1 MMIPALR
8 ERRRHDRQVI
18 QRRLYVALNA
28 SSSGGISN
36 DLSEGGMSLELIG
49 PPLAGNDVFLS
60 FDLAEMGQRFEA
72 KGRIAWSI
80 ERENQNRVGLKFTEV
95 SEDSRYHLK
104 RWLGKKV
111 VVPQAPQDVAAQDRV
126 RSVAPGQKSATEV
139 GPIGSASDLAARSF
153 AVPSFGDSASRSAD
167 RIITTAPEPRSGGA
181 SIAQPKAQNG
191 NGAST
196 VAQPQSSN
204 GASTVTQPQSS
215 NGASTVT
222 QPQSSNGAS
231 TVTQPQSS
239 NGASTVTQPQSS
251 VLEKEPGDLRANAL
265 RTSFQ
270 RAQAAPVVI
279 PPVETKPFNPE
290 LLRRWLF
297 AAFAAF
303 VLLVALAGA
312 RWVYTSP
319 ALNDVTPETLRKM
332 IGNVLNPPTDKYGAD
347 KILQNIPNAAKLA
360 SRPRRKKRVT
370 DHQEPAN
377 GSNAV
382 VQIPRSERFQVMNAQ
397 NVITV
402 FPGYGSSESLPLVRS
417 VSAPSEPFV
426 TPIAGFGVWTP
437 TPESRDTKVGLV
449 SVNPSPEVPQKKVLP
464 EYPALALE
472 KNIQGRV
479 VLRAIIGK
487 DGALQNVALAQ
498 EPSLLSEAVLE
509 AVKKW
514 RYQPRYQ
521 HGVPVEVDTQITI
534 DFEINVR

>member
-18 QRRLYVALNA
+18 QPRLYVALNA
-28 SSSGGISN
+28 SRTGGISN
-36 DLSEGGMSLELIG
+36 DLSEGGMSLDLIG
-49 PPLAGNDVFLS
+49 PPLAGNDDVVLS

-80 ERENQNRVGLKFTEV
+80 ERKSQNRVGLKFTEV

-104 RWLGKKV
+104 KWFGKKV
-111 VVPQAPQDVAAQDRV
+111 VVPQAPQDVAARDRV
-126 RSVAPGQKSATEV
+126 RGVAPVQKSTTPLDRA
-139 GPIGSASDLAARSF
+139 GPIGSAADLAARSF
-153 AVPSFGDSASRSAD
+153 VVPSLGDSASRSGD
-167 RIITTAPEPRSGGA
+167 RMITTAAEARSGGA
-181 SIAQPKAQNG
+181 SIAQPNVQNG

-196 VAQPQSSN
+196 VTQPQRSVSEKETTAAEARSGGASIAQPNVQNGN
-204 GASTVTQPQSS
+204 GASTVTQPQSRVS
-215 NGASTVT
+215 
-222 QPQSSNGAS
+222 
-231 TVTQPQSS
+231 
-239 NGASTVTQPQSS
+239 
-251 VLEKEPGDLRANAL
+251 EKEPEDLRATAL
-265 RTSFQ
+265 RASFQ

-279 PPVETKPFNPE
+279 PPVESKPFDLG

-297 AAFAAF
+297 VAFGAF
-303 VLLVALAGA
+303 VLLVALVAA

-347 KILQNIPNAAKLA
+347 KILQNIPNTAKLA
-360 SRPRRKKRVT
+360 SRPRHKRRVT
-370 DHQEPAN
+370 DHRERAN
-377 GSNAV
+377 GSNAD
-382 VQIPRSERFQVMNAQ
+382 VQVPRSEGFQIMNAQ

-402 FPGYGSSESLPLVRS
+402 FPGFGSSESLPLFRR

-426 TPIAGFGVWTP
+426 APIAGFGVWTP

-449 SVNPSPEVPQKKVLP
+449 SVNPSPEVPEKKVIP
-464 EYPALALE
+464 EYPAMALE
-472 KNIQGRV
+472 KNMQGRV

-487 DGALQNVALAQ
+487 DGALQNVALTQ

-521 HGVPVEVDTQITI
+521 GGVPVEVETQITI
-534 DFEINVR
+534 DFEINVK

>member
-18 QRRLYVALNA
+18 QPRLYVALNG

-36 DLSEGGMSLELIG
+36 DLSEGGMSLDLIG
-49 PPLAGNDVFLS
+49 PRLAGNDVVLS
-60 FDLAEMGQRFEA
+60 FDLSEIGQRFEA
-72 KGRIAWSI
+72 KGRITWSI

-95 SEDSRYHLK
+95 SEDARYHLK

-111 VVPQAPQDVAAQDRV
+111 VVPQAPQDVAARDRV
-126 RSVAPGQKSATEV
+126 RGVAPVQKSTTPLDRA

-153 AVPSFGDSASRSAD
+153 VVPSLGDSASRSGD
-167 RIITTAPEPRSGGA
+167 PMITTAAEARSGGA
-181 SIAQPKAQNG
+181 SIAQPNAQNG
-191 NGAST
+191 
-196 VAQPQSSN
+196 
-204 GASTVTQPQSS
+204 
-215 NGASTVT
+215 
-222 QPQSSNGAS
+222 
-231 TVTQPQSS
+231 

-251 VLEKEPGDLRANAL
+251 VSEKKPEDLRATAL
-265 RTSFQ
+265 RASFQ

-279 PPVETKPFNPE
+279 PPVESKPFDLG

-297 AAFAAF
+297 VAFAAF
-303 VLLVALAGA
+303 VLLVALAAA

-347 KILQNIPNAAKLA
+347 KILQNIPNTAKLA

-370 DHQEPAN
+370 DHRERAN
-377 GSNAV
+377 GSNAD
-382 VQIPRSERFQVMNAQ
+382 VQIPRAERFQVMNAQ

-402 FPGYGSSESLPLVRS
+402 FPGYGSSESLPLVRR

-426 TPIAGFGVWTP
+426 TPIAGFGVWAP

-449 SVNPSPEVPQKKVLP
+449 SVNPSPEVPEKKVLP
-464 EYPALALE
+464 EYPAMALE

-487 DGALQNVALAQ
+487 DGALQNVALTQ

-521 HGVPVEVDTQITI
+521 GGVPVEVETQITI
-534 DFEINVR
+534 DFEINVK

>member
-18 QRRLYVALNA
+18 QPRLYVALNG

-36 DLSEGGMSLELIG
+36 DLSEGGMSLDLIG
-49 PPLAGNDVFLS
+49 PPLAGNDVVLS

-111 VVPQAPQDVAAQDRV
+111 VVPQAPQDVAARDRV
-126 RSVAPGQKSATEV
+126 RGVAPVQKSATPLDRA

-153 AVPSFGDSASRSAD
+153 VVPSLGDSASRSGD
-167 RIITTAPEPRSGGA
+167 PMITTAAEARSGGA
-181 SIAQPKAQNG
+181 SIAQPNAQNG
-191 NGAST
+191 
-196 VAQPQSSN
+196 
-204 GASTVTQPQSS
+204 
-215 NGASTVT
+215 
-222 QPQSSNGAS
+222 
-231 TVTQPQSS
+231 

-251 VLEKEPGDLRANAL
+251 VSEKKPEDLRATAL
-265 RTSFQ
+265 RASFQ

-279 PPVETKPFNPE
+279 PPVESKPFDLG

-297 AAFAAF
+297 VALAAF
-303 VLLVALAGA
+303 VLLVALAAA

-347 KILQNIPNAAKLA
+347 KILQNIPNTAKLA

-370 DHQEPAN
+370 DHRERAN
-377 GSNAV
+377 GSNAD
-382 VQIPRSERFQVMNAQ
+382 VQVPRSEGFQVMNAQ

-402 FPGYGSSESLPLVRS
+402 FPGYGSSESLPLVRR

-426 TPIAGFGVWTP
+426 APIAGFGVWTP

-449 SVNPSPEVPQKKVLP
+449 SVNPSPEVPEKKVIP
-464 EYPALALE
+464 EYPAMALE
-472 KNIQGRV
+472 KNMQGRV

-521 HGVPVEVDTQITI
+521 GGVPVEVETQITI
-534 DFEINVR
+534 DFEINVK

>member
-8 ERRRHDRQVI
+8 ERRRYDRQVI
-18 QRRLYVALNA
+18 QPRLYVALNA
-28 SSSGGISN
+28 SRTGGISN
-36 DLSEGGMSLELIG
+36 DLSEGGMSLDLIG
-49 PPLAGNDVFLS
+49 PPLAGNDDVVLS

-80 ERENQNRVGLKFTEV
+80 ERKSQNRVGLKFTEV

-111 VVPQAPQDVAAQDRV
+111 VVPQASQDVAARDRV
-126 RSVAPGQKSATEV
+126 RGVAPVQKSATPLDRV

-153 AVPSFGDSASRSAD
+153 VVPSLGDIASRSGD
-167 RIITTAPEPRSGGA
+167 RMITTAAEARSGGA
-181 SIAQPKAQNG
+181 SIAQPNAQNG
-191 NGAST
+191 NA
-196 VAQPQSSN
+196 
-204 GASTVTQPQSS
+204 
-215 NGASTVT
+215 
-222 QPQSSNGAS
+222 
-231 TVTQPQSS
+231 
-239 NGASTVTQPQSS
+239 ASTVTQPQSS
-251 VLEKEPGDLRANAL
+251 VSEKKPEDLRATAL
-265 RTSFQ
+265 RASFQ

-279 PPVETKPFNPE
+279 PPVESKPFDLG

-297 AAFAAF
+297 AALAAF
-303 VLLVALAGA
+303 VLLVALAAA

-347 KILQNIPNAAKLA
+347 KILQNIPNTAKLA

-370 DHQEPAN
+370 DHRERAN
-377 GSNAV
+377 GSNAD
-382 VQIPRSERFQVMNAQ
+382 VQVPRSEGFQIMNAQ

-402 FPGYGSSESLPLVRS
+402 FPGYGSSESLPLFRR

-426 TPIAGFGVWTP
+426 APIAGFGVWTP

-449 SVNPSPEVPQKKVLP
+449 SVNPSPEVPEKKVIP
-464 EYPALALE
+464 EYPAMALE
-472 KNIQGRV
+472 KNMQGRV

-521 HGVPVEVDTQITI
+521 GGVPVEVETQITI
-534 DFEINVR
+534 DFEINVK

>member
-8 ERRRHDRQVI
+8 ERRRYDRQVI
-18 QRRLYVALNA
+18 QPQLYVVLNG

-36 DLSEGGMSLELIG
+36 DLSEGGMSLDLIG
-49 PPLAGNDVFLS
+49 PPLAGNDDVVLS

-111 VVPQAPQDVAAQDRV
+111 VVPQAPQDVAARDRV
-126 RSVAPGQKSATEV
+126 RGVAPVQKSATPLDRV

-153 AVPSFGDSASRSAD
+153 VVPSLGDIASRGGD
-167 RIITTAPEPRSGGA
+167 RMITTAAEARSGGA
-181 SIAQPKAQNG
+181 SIAQPNAQNG
-191 NGAST
+191 NA
-196 VAQPQSSN
+196 
-204 GASTVTQPQSS
+204 
-215 NGASTVT
+215 
-222 QPQSSNGAS
+222 
-231 TVTQPQSS
+231 
-239 NGASTVTQPQSS
+239 ASTVTQPQSS
-251 VLEKEPGDLRANAL
+251 VSEKKPEDLRATAL
-265 RTSFQ
+265 RASFQ
-270 RAQAAPVVI
+270 RAQTAPVVI
-279 PPVETKPFNPE
+279 PPVESKPFDLG

-297 AAFAAF
+297 VAFAAF
-303 VLLVALAGA
+303 VLLVALAA
-312 RWVYTSP
+312 SRWVYTSP

-332 IGNVLNPPTDKYGAD
+332 IGNVLNPPTEKYGAD
-347 KILQNIPNAAKLA
+347 KILQNIPNTAKLA

-370 DHQEPAN
+370 DHRERAN
-377 GSNAV
+377 GSNAD
-382 VQIPRSERFQVMNAQ
+382 VQVPRSEGFQIMNAQ

-402 FPGYGSSESLPLVRS
+402 FPGYGSSESLPLFRR

-426 TPIAGFGVWTP
+426 APIAGFGVWTP

-449 SVNPSPEVPQKKVLP
+449 SVNPSPEVPEKKVIP
-464 EYPALALE
+464 EYPAMALE
-472 KNIQGRV
+472 KNMQGRV

-487 DGALQNVALAQ
+487 DGALQNVALTQ

-521 HGVPVEVDTQITI
+521 GGVPVEVETQITI
-534 DFEINVR
+534 DFEINVK

>member
-18 QRRLYVALNA
+18 QPRLYVVLNG

-36 DLSEGGMSLELIG
+36 DLSEGGMSLDLIG
-49 PPLAGNDVFLS
+49 PRLAGNDVVLS

-126 RSVAPGQKSATEV
+126 RGVAPVQKSATPLDRV

-153 AVPSFGDSASRSAD
+153 VVPSFGDSASRSGD
-167 RIITTAPEPRSGGA
+167 RMITTAAEARSGGA
-181 SIAQPKAQNG
+181 SIAQPNAQNG
-191 NGAST
+191 
-196 VAQPQSSN
+196 
-204 GASTVTQPQSS
+204 
-215 NGASTVT
+215 
-222 QPQSSNGAS
+222 
-231 TVTQPQSS
+231 

-251 VLEKEPGDLRANAL
+251 VSEKEPEDLRATAL
-265 RTSFQ
+265 RASFQ

-279 PPVETKPFNPE
+279 PPVETKPFDLG

-297 AAFAAF
+297 AALAAF
-303 VLLVALAGA
+303 VLLVALAAA

-347 KILQNIPNAAKLA
+347 KILQNIPNTAKLA

-370 DHQEPAN
+370 DHRERAN
-377 GSNAV
+377 GSNAD
-382 VQIPRSERFQVMNAQ
+382 VQVPRSEGFQVMNAQ

-402 FPGYGSSESLPLVRS
+402 FPGYGSSESLPLVRR

-426 TPIAGFGVWTP
+426 APIAGFGVWTP

-449 SVNPSPEVPQKKVLP
+449 SVNPSPEVPEKKVIP
-464 EYPALALE
+464 EYPAMALE
-472 KNIQGRV
+472 KNMQGRV

-521 HGVPVEVDTQITI
+521 GGVPVEVETQITI
-534 DFEINVR
+534 DFEINVK

>member
-1 MMIPALR
+1 MMIPALQ

-36 DLSEGGMSLELIG
+36 DLSEGGMSLELVG
-49 PPLAGNDVFLS
+49 PPLAGSDVVLS

-104 RWLGKKV
+104 KWLGKKV
-111 VVPQAPQDVAAQDRV
+111 VVPQPPQDVAAQDRV

-139 GPIGSASDLAARSF
+139 GPLGSASDLAARSF
-153 AVPSFGDSASRSAD
+153 VVPSFGDSASRSAD
-167 RIITTAPEPRSGGA
+167 RIIATAAEARSGGA

-191 NGAST
+191 NGA
-196 VAQPQSSN
+196 A
-204 GASTVTQPQSS
+204 
-215 NGASTVT
+215 TVT

-251 VLEKEPGDLRANAL
+251 VSEKEPEDLRATAL

-279 PPVETKPFNPE
+279 PPVETKPFNLE

-347 KILQNIPNAAKLA
+347 KILQNIPNTAKLA
-360 SRPRRKKRVT
+360 SRPRHKKRVT
-370 DHQEPAN
+370 DHRERAN
-377 GSNAV
+377 GSNAD
-382 VQIPRSERFQVMNAQ
+382 VQIPRSQRFQVMNAQ

-426 TPIAGFGVWTP
+426 TPIAGFGVWAP

-449 SVNPSPEVPQKKVLP
+449 SVNPSPEVPEKKVLP
-464 EYPALALE
+464 EYPAMALE

-514 RYQPRYQ
+514 RYQPRYRD
-521 HGVPVEVDTQITI
+521 GVPVEVDTQITI

>member
-1 MMIPALR
+1 MTIPALR

-18 QRRLYVALNA
+18 QPRLYVVLNG

-36 DLSEGGMSLELIG
+36 DLSEGGMSLDLIG
-49 PPLAGNDVFLS
+49 PRLAGSDVVLS

-80 ERENQNRVGLKFTEV
+80 ERENQNKVGLKFIEV

-111 VVPQAPQDVAAQDRV
+111 VVPQAPQDVAARDRV
-126 RSVAPGQKSATEV
+126 RGVAPVQKSATPLDRV

-153 AVPSFGDSASRSAD
+153 VVPSLGDSASRSGD
-167 RIITTAPEPRSGGA
+167 PMITTAAEARSGGA
-181 SIAQPKAQNG
+181 SIAQPNAQNG
-191 NGAST
+191 
-196 VAQPQSSN
+196 
-204 GASTVTQPQSS
+204 
-215 NGASTVT
+215 
-222 QPQSSNGAS
+222 
-231 TVTQPQSS
+231 

-251 VLEKEPGDLRANAL
+251 VSEKKPEDLRATAL
-265 RTSFQ
+265 RASFQ

-279 PPVETKPFNPE
+279 PPVESKPFDLG

-297 AAFAAF
+297 VALAAF
-303 VLLVALAGA
+303 VLLVALAAA

-332 IGNVLNPPTDKYGAD
+332 IGNVLNPPTDRYGAD
-347 KILQNIPNAAKLA
+347 KILQNIPNTAKLA

-370 DHQEPAN
+370 DHRERAN
-377 GSNAV
+377 GSNADIQV
-382 VQIPRSERFQVMNAQ
+382 PRSEGFQVMNAQ

-402 FPGYGSSESLPLVRS
+402 FPGYGSSESLPLFRR

-426 TPIAGFGVWTP
+426 APIAGFGVWTP

-449 SVNPSPEVPQKKVLP
+449 SVNPSPEVPEKKVIP
-464 EYPALALE
+464 EYPAMALE
-472 KNIQGRV
+472 KNMQGRV
-479 VLRAIIGK
+479 VLRATIGK

-521 HGVPVEVDTQITI
+521 GGVPVEVETQITI
-534 DFEINVR
+534 DFEINVK

>member
-1 MMIPALR
+1 MPRNLTSQEKMIPAR

-18 QRRLYVALNA
+18 QPRLYVALDGSN
-28 SSSGGISN
+28 SGGISN
-36 DLSEGGMSLELIG
+36 DLSEGGMSLDLIG
-49 PPLAGNDVFLS
+49 DRPAATDVLLS
-60 FDLAEMGQRFEA
+60 FDLAEIGQRFEA
-72 KGRIAWSI
+72 NGRIAWSI
-80 ERENQNRVGLKFTEV
+80 QGENQNRVGVKFTEL

-111 VVPQAPQDVAAQDRV
+111 VVPQAPQDVAAHDRV
-126 RSVAPGQKSATEV
+126 RGVAPVQKSATGV

-153 AVPSFGDSASRSAD
+153 VVPSFGDSASRSAD
-167 RIITTAPEPRSGGA
+167 RMITTAAEARSGGA
-181 SIAQPKAQNG
+181 SIAQPNAQNG
-191 NGAST
+191 
-196 VAQPQSSN
+196 
-204 GASTVTQPQSS
+204 
-215 NGASTVT
+215 
-222 QPQSSNGAS
+222 
-231 TVTQPQSS
+231 

-251 VLEKEPGDLRANAL
+251 VSEKESEDLRANAL
-265 RTSFQ
+265 RASFQ

-279 PPVETKPFNPE
+279 PPVETKPFDLG

-297 AAFAAF
+297 AALAAF
-303 VLLVALAGA
+303 VLLVALAAA

-347 KILQNIPNAAKLA
+347 KILQNIPNTAKLA

-370 DHQEPAN
+370 DHRERAN
-377 GSNAV
+377 GSNAD
-382 VQIPRSERFQVMNAQ
+382 VQIPRSEGFQVMNAQ

-402 FPGYGSSESLPLVRS
+402 FPGYGSSESLPLVRR

-449 SVNPSPEVPQKKVLP
+449 SVNPSPEVPEKKVIP
-464 EYPALALE
+464 EYPAMALE
-472 KNIQGRV
+472 KNMQGRV

-521 HGVPVEVDTQITI
+521 GGVPVEVETQITI
-534 DFEINVR
+534 DFEINVK